1 MINIYIVSEL
11 QASQTRRFMLQFNE
25 EENKKISKNIKKVSN
40 QLKQELKQVDKNI
53 RLYINEE
60 LKQADNELQYQIK
73 NNMSQNIL
81 TELNSFSR
89 KFKLNQEIYSKKCKE
104 LVFEEEKDNN
114 KNILELYDIS
124 TNNSD
129 NNDNVIN
136 ENNINQ
142 NFLMKDEPDQLLQK
156 REHDL
161 EQIVLGVNKLQD
173 LFKDLHIIVIE
184 QGTILDRIDYNIDA
198 GFTNISKGKKKI
210 IDAEEH
216 HKSSCFSNVIFFLLI
231 TIFVECLI
239 ILFKFL

>member
-1 MINIYIVSEL
+1 
-11 QASQTRRFMLQFNE
+11 MLQFNE
-25 EENKKISKNIKKVSN
+25 EENKKISKNIKRLSS

-53 RLYINEE
+53 RLYVNEE
-60 LKQADNELQYQIK
+60 LKQTNNELQYRIK

-89 KFKLNQEIYSKKCKE
+89 KFKLNQEIYLKKCKE
-104 LVFEEEKDNN
+104 LVFEEEEENN
-114 KNILELYDIS
+114 NNILELYDIS

-129 NNDNVIN
+129 NNDNIIN
-136 ENNINQ
+136 TNIINQ

-156 REHDL
+156 RENELD
-161 EQIVLGVNKLQD
+161 EIVRGINKLQE

-198 GFTNISKGKKKI
+198 GLNNVSKGKKKI

-216 HKSSCFSNVIFFLLI
+216 HKSSCFRNVILFLLI
-231 TIFVECLI
+231 TIFVECLL